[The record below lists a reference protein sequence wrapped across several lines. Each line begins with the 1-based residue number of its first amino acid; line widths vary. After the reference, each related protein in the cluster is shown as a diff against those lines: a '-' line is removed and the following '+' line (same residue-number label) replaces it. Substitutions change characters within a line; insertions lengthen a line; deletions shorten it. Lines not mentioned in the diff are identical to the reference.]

1 MPVLVKI
8 GVVGSGPCGLLFA
21 NILLKNGFSVTMLDI
36 GSSEESSIDITDS
49 LKTLKLNGTSNST
62 YDINQF
68 EKIETN
74 STRKWFTSKS
84 LLGFSQVW
92 GGTWQENTKEF
103 DSNWNMAY
111 KEIDEIL
118 NFNAAHLSIVRVL
131 SQCDCLTMN
140 FISKDQL
147 NSNAIKYYRTK
158 LLFKDFSEYPKF
170 SEDFDINQNI
180 IWDADVLFRSCLSYK
195 NFTYQNNYYVRDI
208 VSNNSKLVLNGFDS
222 KSFDFDFVALAG
234 GPVSNSTILIRS
246 NIADQIILKDTRL
259 VYVPFLNLRP
269 TPRHKHGFSHSLFSI
284 DILTDSEIGYHLQF
298 YSHLEKVLERILVI
312 IPSKFRTFFK
322 FIFIYFSR
330 HFGVILVYADKDLSQ
345 SIRFSMDDNVIKAR
359 NIKPKLKN
367 PKLRL
372 FKDLTFKLLNF
383 GLIPLWFFAKFTTPG
398 ESYHLGSASGVEMN
412 LNGSIKQF
420 PNVYILGTFPFKDLY
435 PGPVTKSAMAQTY
448 LAAIDLV
455 KKLNLGDER

>member
-118 NFNAAHLSIVRVL
+118 NFNAAHLSIVTVL

>member
-1 MPVLVKI
+1 VPVLVKI